1 MNSNFQVAPNHYKT
15 TASTVKPLNA
25 SRTQLWPRKSEKHTK
40 RTKQFQRVE
49 TYKHAKLA
57 RGKYTFFALQTD
69 AAFWILTAHVRGPNN
84 AKQKRQINNL
94 KESVFGRAACRWNM
108 QIRPWTSADKAAAR
122 LNGGE
127 NPARSTECG
136 TWQWFVSILS

>member
-1 MNSNFQVAPNHYKT
+1 MAEKIRKAHETDKKI
-15 TASTVKPLNA
+15 STRRN
-25 SRTQLWPRKSEKHTK
+25 
-40 RTKQFQRVE
+40 
-49 TYKHAKLA
+49 
-57 RGKYTFFALQTD
+57 LQTRKTRTWQTYFFCF
-69 AAFWILTAHVRGPNN
+69 ANRRCILNFDRARNN

-122 LNGGE
+122 PNGGE